1 MTGKPEG
8 KPEGSLQHSEGKQ
21 KDKAPQ
27 VYSSRAASVSKF
39 LKYLG
44 LHKEDL
50 GLIEGCYAKR
60 NPDDH
65 SGAIVYGSVAVLQ
78 EAEVG
83 LRTRYEVGK
92 LVRKND
98 TVLIVSQRKE

>member
-1 MTGKPEG
+1 MTDE
-8 KPEGSLQHSEGKQ
+8 
-21 KDKAPQ
+21 APQ
-27 VYSSRAASVSKF
+27 AYSPRAASVSKF

-50 GLIEGCYAKR
+50 GLIEGSYAKR
-60 NPDDH
+60 NPNDH

-83 LRTRYEVGK
+83 LRTRYEVEK
-92 LVRKND
+92 VERNND